1 MLEGGLLILTSSIVA
16 AYANVYNKKYL
27 NDVPPDWN
35 VWLQTLAGSA
45 FLLVLAAV
53 FEPSARLNWTPRAV
67 GSLVY
72 LAVLGTALP
81 FAGLFW
87 LLRRVPVAIIGTIPI
102 VDTVI
107 AVALGSLILG
117 ESFSPRVLV
126 GAGLIL
132 LAVLLAAVPS
142 RGSSAAPA
150 PAL

>member
-1 MLEGGLLILTSSIVA
+1 MRIKVCILL
-16 AYANVYNKKYL
+16 
-27 NDVPPDWN
+27 
-35 VWLQTLAGSA
+35 
-45 FLLVLAAV
+45 LAAA
-53 FEPSARLNWTPRAV
+53 FERGEPLRWTPSSVA
-67 GSLVY
+67 SLLY
-72 LAVLGTALP
+72 LSIFGTALP
-81 FAGLFW
+81 FVGLFW

-117 ESFSPRVLV
+117 ESFSPRVLI